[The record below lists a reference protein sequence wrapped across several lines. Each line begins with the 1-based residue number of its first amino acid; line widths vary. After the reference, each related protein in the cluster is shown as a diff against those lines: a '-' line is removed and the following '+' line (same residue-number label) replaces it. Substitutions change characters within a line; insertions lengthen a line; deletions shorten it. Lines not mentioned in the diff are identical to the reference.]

1 LECAVSQ
8 GRSRG
13 LSWKGCANGLL
24 CGQEVASMFRQDA
37 STGTN
42 WERNARGKRRCARY
56 QHVSIAGQIHERRR
70 LVATLAGKRYCSR
83 RVWSSP
89 FWQFTGLCCRSAHCW
104 PRTALYLAP
113 MREALPRCVM
123 TTMLRSKMR
132 HVKRGQ
138 VRLGAIEACSAE

>member
-89 FWQFTGLCCRSAHCW
+89 FWQFTGLCCRSAHWW

-113 MREALPRCVM
+113 MREATIASMRNDNHVEIQDETCQARPRA
-123 TTMLRSKMR
+123 
-132 HVKRGQ
+132 
-138 VRLGAIEACSAE
+138 LGSN